1 MLSPTAEPPLET
13 AQPWLSCLG
22 CSLYSEEF
30 VKIKGTGFVVFSVFV
45 FSIKGVKHAKWVEA
59 NQHQLLEATG
69 VLLQSCMV
77 LLQPLGPA
85 GGGSQGSGGQA
96 DTAQLD
102 SPEIQRQF

>member
-1 MLSPTAEPPLET
+1 MAQLSGM
-13 AQPWLSCLG
+13 QPVLRGICQDKRNWFC
-22 CSLYSEEF
+22 CF
-30 VKIKGTGFVVFSVFV
+30 FGFF